1 MCINKQIYIMFKSD
15 QVNTETKKK
24 NLKKFTQYKQFLH
37 LSYFY
42 SHLNVIW
49 VWYDERSFFAA
60 VLPVQNMLQQLHHLQ
75 EFQRKGQMFYPGA
88 AWNLV

>member
-1 MCINKQIYIMFKSD
+1 MLFECDMMKE
-15 QVNTETKKK
+15 V
-24 NLKKFTQYKQFLH
+24 
-37 LSYFY
+37 
-42 SHLNVIW
+42 
-49 VWYDERSFFAA
+49 FFAA